1 MSTLEDNQGQAATR
15 KPQEAPRSSP
25 NQPHLD
31 TVKESKTTQDQENGL
46 PTAITLKTTH
56 AAVDSERDQDGNPQ
70 SCRGR
75 KQSTRP
81 PRVAQ
86 NNGLDSP
93 TEPERSYITPF
104 YIWLEE
110 TLAKLKTKKTLAEI
124 NTKLATRTLA
134 EDGKDNEQS
143 AGSTIP
149 IMPQWSAKRGIL
161 HNLNQRRT
169 KLRAKASAINTVI
182 QDPTIAQQPKVI
194 AHSCFRW

>member
-15 KPQEAPRSSP
+15 KPQEAPGSSP

-31 TVKESKTTQDQENGL
+31 TVKESKTSQDQENGL

-56 AAVDSERDQDGNPQ
+56 RDKDGNPQ

-81 PRVAQ
+81 PRVAH
-86 NNGLDSP
+86 NNDLDSP

-149 IMPQWSAKRGIL
+149 IMQQRSAKTPRS
-161 HNLNQRRT
+161 HNNQRSSHT
-169 KLRAKASAINTVI
+169 AVSGGN
-182 QDPTIAQQPKVI
+182 
-194 AHSCFRW
+194 